1 MNLKE
6 VQEFEIRHEIDCRI
20 LSPLDPLTRRLIHRH
35 QPPTDGRPR
44 PTPPKTED
52 ILNFASVLPGDFS
65 TSFIPDRDRQD
76 IQPDKDRMQG
86 ANWPSVAGGKVLVG
100 STLKF

>member
-20 LSPLDPLTRRLIHRH
+20 LSLPARSAHSTIDP
-35 QPPTDGRPR
+35 PSSATDGRPR

-86 ANWPSVAGGKVLVG
+86 ANWPGRAGKCWLVLP
-100 STLKF
+100 